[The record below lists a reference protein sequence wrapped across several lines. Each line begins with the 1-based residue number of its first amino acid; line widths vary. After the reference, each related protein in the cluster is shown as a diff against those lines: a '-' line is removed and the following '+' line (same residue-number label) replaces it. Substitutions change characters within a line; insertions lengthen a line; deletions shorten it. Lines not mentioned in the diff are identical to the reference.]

1 MKQFSWLVSPDSML
15 LLLTQVHAALLG
27 QLDSFAQQHGQER
40 SGMGKEKAA
49 QLLAQLP
56 EDAVQKLLALVQQ
69 GGSPKQQHA

>member
-1 MKQFSWLVSPDSML
+1 MVGDSPLD
-15 LLLTQVHAALLG
+15 TAQVHAALLG
-27 QLDSFAQQHGQER
+27 QLDSSAQQQHHGQER

-69 GGSPKQQHA
+69 GGSPQQQHA